1 MVTVL
6 ATVIV
11 LGILIFV
18 HEFGHFLWA
27 KLLKVRVE
35 AFSLGFP
42 PKLLGKKIGDTE
54 YRLSFIPLGGYV
66 KLLGENPKD
75 EVPPELLPYSF
86 LHHPLWHRFLIVLA
100 GPLFNLLFAVLA
112 LFLVFAE
119 SGIPY
124 LPTEIG
130 GVKAD
135 SPAALAGI
143 QAGDQIVAVDGVPV
157 KRWDDLV
164 DKVRRAGTGGRSL
177 TLAVKRQDRVFEV
190 QVVPQ
195 RMEATDV
202 FGTKVSA
209 WLIGISAGDRLAVDQ
224 VGVVRALE
232 EGVVYSY
239 RLCWLTVQSVYKLL
253 AREMPLKSL
262 GGPIFIAQV
271 AGKQAELGATYL
283 IQFMAILSVNL
294 ALLNLLPIPI
304 LDGGHLFFFLLEA
317 VRGKPLAL
325 KHREMAQA
333 LGLMML
339 LALMLLVFYPDIL
352 RLVSPHH

>member
-1 MVTVL
+1 LL

-18 HEFGHFLWA
+18 HEFGHFLVA
-27 KLLKVRVE
+27 KLLRVRVE

-86 LHHPLWHRFLIVLA
+86 LHHPLWHRFLIVVA
-100 GPLFNLLFAVLA
+100 GPAFNLLFTVLA
-112 LFLVFAE
+112 LFLVFAV

-143 QAGDQIVAVDGVPV
+143 QAGDQIVAVDRIPV
-157 KRWDDLV
+157 NRWDDMV
-164 DKVRRAGTGGRSL
+164 DKVRTAGAGGRAL
-177 TLAVKRQDRVFEV
+177 TLGVQRQDRSFEV

-195 RMEATDV
+195 RMEAQDV
-202 FGTKVSA
+202 FGAKIST
-209 WLIGISAGDRLAVDQ
+209 WLIGISAGDRLIVDR
-224 VGVVRALE
+224 VGPLTALQ
-232 EGVVYSY
+232 EGLVYSY

-271 AGKQAELGATYL
+271 AGKQAELGVTYL

-317 VRGKPLAL
+317 IRGRPLAL

-339 LALMLLVFYPDIL
+339 LALMLLVFYQDVL
-352 RLVSPHH
+352 RLVSQHH